1 MVTGLKVPGG
11 VVVEMRRFRL
21 LGGALVFVQI
31 NLKIFEV
38 FRRLTCPAEEAA
50 GAAAACLL
58 VAVVLVLSSRLETVP
73 WLAAAGRAAAAWAD
87 VSAEELGPACS
98 SVIRTGELSCVLAE
112 GPAFS
117 IGSVSLMFQVGN

>member
-73 WLAAAGRAAAAWAD
+73 WLAAAIDLPRD
-87 VSAEELGPACS
+87 QRVEITE
-98 SVIRTGELSCVLAE
+98 T
-112 GPAFS
+112 
-117 IGSVSLMFQVGN
+117 